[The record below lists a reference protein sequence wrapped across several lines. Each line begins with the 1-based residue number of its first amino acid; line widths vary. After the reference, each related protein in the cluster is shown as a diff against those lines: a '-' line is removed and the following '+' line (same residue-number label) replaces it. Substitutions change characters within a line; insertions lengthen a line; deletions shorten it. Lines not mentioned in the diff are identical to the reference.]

1 MTGTE
6 ERLSRGTIM
15 ALVAMAVGV
24 FLVAN
29 DFTALSVAI
38 PNIESDFDT
47 TLNRAQWVINGYTV
61 VFGVLIVTG
70 GRLADLFGRKRAFL
84 IGATVFAAFSLLA
97 GFSPNIWVL
106 IGSRALMGVGGA
118 LMWPAILG
126 MTYAILPDSKA
137 GLAGGLI
144 IGVAGIGNATGPLIG
159 GLLTDAL
166 SWRWVFFLNVPI
178 TIIAMAI
185 TARNVPETMSD
196 VAERK
201 VDYLGVAT
209 LSGAVIATLVAL
221 DQGTEVGF
229 TDPGILLLF
238 GVGIAL
244 LVVFGFVERGAGSTA
259 LVPPVVLRNRQ
270 FMTACLT
277 ILLLSAIFFASVV
290 YLPQYMQKV
299 LDYSALEAGAG
310 LLPLMV
316 VFAATSFVAGAL
328 YDRLGPK
335 VVTSVGAGCLSVGM
349 FALSF
354 LDDASADGS
363 GYAILLPGM
372 LIVGAGI
379 GLFYSSITTAGITAL
394 DASLSSLAGGIMYM
408 CQIAGGSIGL
418 GLNTAIVLSYQSF
431 AEGISTAFL
440 VDAALAA
447 AGFLIALVYIG
458 SDEPLTHRLH
468 LRGHH
473 RAHA

>member
-178 TIIAMAI
+178 TILAMAI

-277 ILLLSAIFFASVV
+277 ILLLSAIFFAAVV

>member
-178 TIIAMAI
+178 TILAMAI